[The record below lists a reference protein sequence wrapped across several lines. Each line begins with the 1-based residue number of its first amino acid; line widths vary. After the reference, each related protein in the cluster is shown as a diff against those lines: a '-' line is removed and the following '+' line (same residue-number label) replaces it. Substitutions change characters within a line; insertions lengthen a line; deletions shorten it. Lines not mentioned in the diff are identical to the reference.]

1 MLPSDQKRVTEQAK
15 FTYSPLEKAFEKQ
28 AKAIKHQ
35 GKKVNKSN
43 WRSWIVESNETVKK
57 DFRIGEKHITFR
69 TKEKIP
75 WNEIKE
81 KIILIIWHIGTKLKK
96 EVQNILVIIKIR

>member
-1 MLPSDQKRVTEQAK
+1 MLPSHQKRVTEQAK

-43 WRSWIVESNETVKK
+43 WRSWIVEFNETVKK
-57 DFRIGEKHITFR
+57 DFRIGREAYHFQNKR
-69 TKEKIP
+69 KNSMK
-75 WNEIKE
+75 WNKR
-81 KIILIIWHIGTKLKK
+81 KNYPNNLTYRYKT
-96 EVQNILVIIKIR
+96 